1 MQPSLFMHV
10 ALPPRYEAARECL
23 TVNCAGRVQIRKQ
36 DFVSEKV
43 EKQQNALWE
52 NVKVIV
58 QALVLAMVI
67 RTVLFQP
74 FTIPS
79 GSMMP
84 TLLVGD
90 YIFVNKFA
98 YGYSKYSLPFSP
110 NIFSGRIFASEPKRG
125 DVVVFRF
132 PPNPD
137 VDYIKRLVGLPGDHI
152 QYKDD
157 LLYINGKAVP
167 RAADG
172 SFNSDYKLDPGQ
184 DVPVFRETFDNGK
197 TFDTLDQSPVSRG
210 DNTQEFIVPPGHY
223 FMMGDNRDNSLDSR
237 FDVGYVPAEN
247 LVGRA
252 SVIFFSLGNDTSFR
266 EIWKWPN
273 NMRWSRIF
281 KVVQ

>member
-1 MQPSLFMHV
+1 
-10 ALPPRYEAARECL
+10 
-23 TVNCAGRVQIRKQ
+23 
-36 DFVSEKV
+36 VSEKV
-43 EKQQNALWE
+43 EAKPNALWE
-52 NVKVIV
+52 NIKVII

-110 NIFSGRIFASEPKRG
+110 DIFSGRIFGSDPKRG
-125 DVVVFRF
+125 DIVVFRF

-137 VDYIKRLVGLPGDHI
+137 VDYIKRVVGLPGDHI
-152 QYKDD
+152 QVTDGI
-157 LLYINGKAVP
+157 LYINGKPVP
-167 RAADG
+167 KVPDG
-172 SFNSDYKLDPGQ
+172 AFNSDYKLDPGQ
-184 DVPVFRETFDNGK
+184 DVPVFRETLDDGK
-197 TFDTLDQSPVSRG
+197 TYDTLDQSPVSRG
-210 DNTQEFIVPPGHY
+210 DNTREFIVPEGHY

-237 FDVGYVPAEN
+237 FDVGFVPAEN

-266 EIWKWPN
+266 EIWKWPT
-273 NMRWSRIF
+273 NMRWDRLF
-281 KVVQ
+281 KVVE

>member
-1 MQPSLFMHV
+1 M
-10 ALPPRYEAARECL
+10 
-23 TVNCAGRVQIRKQ
+23 
-36 DFVSEKV
+36 SEKV
-43 EKQQNALWE
+43 DTKPNALWE
-52 NVKVIV
+52 NIKVII
-58 QALVLAMVI
+58 QALILAMVI

-110 NIFSGRIFASEPKRG
+110 DLFSGRIFGSDPKRG
-125 DVVVFRF
+125 DIVVFRF

-137 VDYIKRLVGLPGDHI
+137 VDYIKRCIGLPGDHI
-152 QYKDD
+152 QVTDGV
-157 LLYINGKAVP
+157 LYVNGKPVP
-167 RAADG
+167 KVADG
-172 SFNSDYKLDPGQ
+172 SFTSDYKLDPGE
-184 DVPVFRETFDNGK
+184 DVPVFRETLDNGK
-197 TFDTLDQSPVSRG
+197 TYDTLDQSRVSRG
-210 DNTQEFIVPPGHY
+210 DNTREFIVPEGHY

-237 FDVGYVPAEN
+237 FDVGFVPAEN

-266 EIWKWPN
+266 EIWKWPT
-273 NMRWSRIF
+273 NMRWDRLF
-281 KVVQ
+281 KVVE

>member
-1 MQPSLFMHV
+1 
-10 ALPPRYEAARECL
+10 
-23 TVNCAGRVQIRKQ
+23 
-36 DFVSEKV
+36 VSEKV
-43 EKQQNALWE
+43 QAKPNALWE
-52 NVKVIV
+52 NIKVIV

-110 NIFSGRIFASEPKRG
+110 NLFSGRIFASEPKRG

-132 PPNPD
+132 PPNPE

-152 QYKDD
+152 QVTDGV
-157 LLYINGKAVP
+157 LYVNGKAVP
-167 RAADG
+167 KVPDG
-172 SFNSDYKLDPGQ
+172 TFNSDYAQDPGQ
-184 DVPVFRETFDNGK
+184 DVPVFRETLDNGV
-197 TFDTLDQSPVSRG
+197 TYDTLDQSPVSRG
-210 DNTQEFIVPPGHY
+210 DNTREFIVPEGHY

-237 FDVGYVPAEN
+237 FDVGFVPAEN

-266 EIWKWPN
+266 EIWKWPS
-273 NMRWSRIF
+273 NMRWDRLF
-281 KVVQ
+281 KGVE

>member
-1 MQPSLFMHV
+1 M
-10 ALPPRYEAARECL
+10 
-23 TVNCAGRVQIRKQ
+23 
-36 DFVSEKV
+36 SEKV
-43 EKQQNALWE
+43 ESKPNALWE
-52 NVKVIV
+52 NIKVII
-58 QALVLAMVI
+58 QALILAMVI

-110 NIFSGRIFASEPKRG
+110 DIFSGRLFGSDPRRG
-125 DVVVFRF
+125 DIVVFRF

-137 VDYIKRLVGLPGDHI
+137 IDYIKRCIGLPGDRI
-152 QYKDD
+152 QVTDGV
-157 LLYINGKAVP
+157 LYVNGKPVP
-167 RAADG
+167 KVADG
-172 SFNSDYKLDPGQ
+172 SFTSDYKLDPGE
-184 DVPVFRETFDNGK
+184 DVPVFRETLDDGK
-197 TFDTLDQSPVSRG
+197 TYDTLDQSPVSRG
-210 DNTQEFIVPPGHY
+210 DNTREFIVPEGHY

-237 FDVGYVPAEN
+237 FDVGFVPAEN

-266 EIWKWPN
+266 EIWKWPT
-273 NMRWSRIF
+273 NMRWDRLF
-281 KVVQ
+281 KVVE

>member
-1 MQPSLFMHV
+1 M
-10 ALPPRYEAARECL
+10 
-23 TVNCAGRVQIRKQ
+23 
-36 DFVSEKV
+36 SEKV
-43 EKQQNALWE
+43 QTKPNALWE
-52 NVKVIV
+52 NIKVII
-58 QALVLAMVI
+58 QALILAMLI

-110 NIFSGRIFASEPKRG
+110 DIFSGRLFGSDPKRG
-125 DVVVFRF
+125 DIVVFRF

-137 VDYIKRLVGLPGDHI
+137 IDYIKRCIGLPGDRI
-152 QYKDD
+152 QVTDGV
-157 LLYINGKAVP
+157 LYVNGKPVP
-167 RAADG
+167 KVADG
-172 SFNSDYKLDPGQ
+172 SFTSDYKLDPGE
-184 DVPVFRETFDNGK
+184 DVPVFRETLDNGK

-210 DNTQEFIVPPGHY
+210 DNTREFIVPEGHY

-237 FDVGYVPAEN
+237 FDVGFVPAEN

-266 EIWKWPN
+266 EIWKWPT
-273 NMRWSRIF
+273 NMRWDRLF
-281 KVVQ
+281 KVVE

>member
-1 MQPSLFMHV
+1 M
-10 ALPPRYEAARECL
+10 
-23 TVNCAGRVQIRKQ
+23 
-36 DFVSEKV
+36 SEKV
-43 EKQQNALWE
+43 EAKPNALWE
-52 NVKVIV
+52 NIKVIV
-58 QALVLAMVI
+58 QALILAMVI

-110 NIFSGRIFASEPKRG
+110 NLFSGRIFSSEPKRG

-132 PPNPD
+132 PPNPEI
-137 VDYIKRLVGLPGDHI
+137 DYIKRLVGLPGDHI
-152 QYKDD
+152 QVTDGV
-157 LLYINGKAVP
+157 LYVNGTAVP
-167 RAADG
+167 KVPDG
-172 SFNSDYKLDPGQ
+172 TFNSDYAQDPGQ
-184 DVPVFRETFDNGK
+184 DVPVFRETMDNGV
-197 TFDTLDQSPVSRG
+197 TYDTLDQSPVSRG
-210 DNTQEFIVPPGHY
+210 DNTREFIVPEGHY

-237 FDVGYVPAEN
+237 FDVGFVPAEN

-266 EIWKWPN
+266 EIWKWPA
-273 NMRWSRIF
+273 NMRWDRLF
-281 KVVQ
+281 KGVE